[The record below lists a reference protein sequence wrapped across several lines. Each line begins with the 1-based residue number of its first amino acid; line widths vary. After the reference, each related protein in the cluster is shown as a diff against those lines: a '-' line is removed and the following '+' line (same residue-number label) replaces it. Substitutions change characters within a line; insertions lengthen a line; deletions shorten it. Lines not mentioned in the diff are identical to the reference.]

1 MGGLE
6 TPQSIL
12 TCTHAFNAQAAVG
25 DKYQIYLLEDRESRP
40 TAVVLPRGEG
50 MDETIDKGTEVR
62 GWPWKPLNKS
72 QAGFIIKHKFLFR
85 LRYENISPPYYSWA
99 NSHDHAGL

>member
-1 MGGLE
+1 M
-6 TPQSIL
+6 
-12 TCTHAFNAQAAVG
+12 G

-62 GWPWKPLNKS
+62 GRVCSSGCSAADHIPA
-72 QAGFIIKHKFLFR
+72 AGSYLVCV
-85 LRYENISPPYYSWA
+85 
-99 NSHDHAGL
+99 